1 MKKIFYTL
9 LLEGFLTANVYS
21 QKIDNLLELKEKSK
35 NELFHNLGK
44 APRTPAFQCE
54 GYWVW
59 GSSVIQ
65 GDDGKYHMYVSRF
78 PKSLPFHPGWMV
90 ASEIVHAISPTPE
103 GPYKFSDVALP
114 ARGAQYWD
122 GRSTHNPRIFKYN
135 HKYYLIYMGSTHP
148 FEEPSYEELTLD
160 SKWCIVGRAN

>member
-9 LLEGFLTANVYS
+9 LLGGFLTANVYS

-65 GDDGKYHMYVSRF
+65 GDDGKYTCMYLVF
-78 PKSLPFHPGWMV
+78 QNLFLFILGGW
-90 ASEIVHAISPTPE
+90 
-103 GPYKFSDVALP
+103 
-114 ARGAQYWD
+114 
-122 GRSTHNPRIFKYN
+122 
-135 HKYYLIYMGSTHP
+135 
-148 FEEPSYEELTLD
+148 
-160 SKWCIVGRAN
+160 